1 MYAKMRTA
9 MLVRITIV
17 LSTVL
22 STWSFDPL
30 PASSSEPPATP
41 AKTVTEPE
49 WKPLLEFHNKKLKE
63 WKSTNFGGEGSV
75 EVDNDSV
82 VLGIGSPLT
91 GITRTGPVP
100 DGDYEV
106 ELEAQRVDGRDFFC
120 ALTFPV
126 KKSHCS
132 LVVGGWGGS
141 VVGISSIDG
150 EDASENDTTT
160 YMKFDRQRWYKIRV
174 RVTEKAIVA
183 WIDDEKVIDRN
194 IESSKLSIRVEVD
207 LSRPLGIATYETR
220 AAIRNFRWRKI

>member
-1 MYAKMRTA
+1 MQITTTIGTA
-9 MLVRITIV
+9 MLVRSMLV
-17 LSTVL
+17 VGAWCLAEPSV
-22 STWSFDPL
+22 SRSE
-30 PASSSEPPATP
+30 PASPPDEKA
-41 AKTVTEPE
+41 AEVD
-49 WKPLLEFHNKKLKE
+49 WKPLLEIKNKQLID

-75 EVDNDSV
+75 EVDHDSI

-91 GITRTGPVP
+91 GITRTGSAPE
-100 DGDYEV
+100 GNYEI

-126 KKSHCS
+126 KKTHCS

-160 YMKFDRQRWYKIRV
+160 YMKFERQRWYKIRL
-174 RVTEKAIVA
+174 RVTEKSIQG

-194 IESSKLSIRVEVD
+194 IEASQLSTRVEVD
-207 LSRPLGIATYETR
+207 LSRPLGISTYETR
-220 AAIRNFRWRKI
+220 AAIKNFRWRKL